1 MGKVTLTLDDF
12 LLDKRDKKDLVAIIN
27 KFQVKSEVCECD
39 THAKGGINWFPTD
52 AILLVVGLTAAGFF
66 AELGKDLYT
75 QLKNKIKVM
84 LSAQKS
90 YGEMIEFF
98 YISFELDNINLY
110 FKFDKITSYLVE
122 NSFDKIFSDFDL
134 IEKEVKR
141 LIDFRPNKIT
151 GEFNSITFIFD
162 DEENKWIIAH
172 FNKHP

>member
-1 MGKVTLTLDDF
+1 
-12 LLDKRDKKDLVAIIN
+12 
-27 KFQVKSEVCECD
+27 
-39 THAKGGINWFPTD
+39 
-52 AILLVVGLTAAGFF
+52 
-66 AELGKDLYT
+66 
-75 QLKNKIKVM
+75 M